1 MKKKTIEILAT
12 VSKPSERF
20 NALFDVYRKTSK
32 NRREI
37 IAFNKRGVASLL
49 SLEYSIKKHFG
60 IRDVEIF
67 NFKNEETPSKEQEK
81 DTAVFTLE
89 DLEAMNY
96 NSELKPLA
104 AKLAE
109 KHGQDPA
116 SQKKVDLI
124 DFILELTN
132 KKPELNLE
140 GEEKEG
146 AKIREIYPFLGDE
159 DCPDELKVLV
169 ADKFTAYH
177 KWVENYKNLSENN
190 AKMTEEEI
198 FEVAKK
204 AVENF
209 ELDLDI
215 ADELDYYKEHKEIL
229 GEHPIFL
236 EHNIQ
241 KEVAAIEVIDLVKQ
255 RNNLRTYINRDTK
268 ALEEGKIDKDK
279 EEAFKA
285 KIEEFKLKLSY
296 IEKRIAEE
304 NE

>member
-12 VSKPSERF
+12 KSKPSERF

-37 IAFNKRGVASLL
+37 IAFNKRGVSSLL
-49 SLEYSIKKHFG
+49 SLEYSIKKLFA

-67 NFKNEETPSKEQEK
+67 AFKNEKPSKKKEK
-81 DTAVFTLE
+81 DTSVFTLE
-89 DLEAMNY
+89 DLEALNY
-96 NSELKPLA
+96 NSELKPLV

-146 AKIREIYPFLGDE
+146 TKIREIYPFLEEE

-169 ADKFTAYH
+169 ADKFTAYY
-177 KWVENYKNLSENN
+177 KWGENYKNLSENN
-190 AKMTEEEI
+190 AKMTNEEI
-198 FEVAKK
+198 FEHAKK

-236 EHNIQ
+236 DHNIQ

-255 RNNLRTYINRDTK
+255 RNNMRTYINRDTK
-268 ALEEGKIDKDK
+268 ALEEGEIAKDK